1 MKSTDSQNFRRLN
14 YISVPSNMH
23 VSSSMNIKDSITNV
37 LETDKKFRYVGV
49 EDDLFTTDMLKNK
62 NWNYNYPTLQSKHDG
77 AHKKS
82 KSLVETNIVN
92 NLYNKYGFLR
102 NLDMKNIL
110 VAGGAVSNA
119 ITNHHSY
126 YSDIDMFIY
135 GISDTY
141 EANKVVARI
150 VNHLA
155 SDKKYDCNKFFM
167 TPNHITITIG
177 KRNDWYFNR
186 KIQIIFRLYQT
197 KSEILHGFD
206 LGSSAVGFDGKN
218 VWFTTLSKFSYEYSC
233 NIIDSTRRSTTY
245 ERRLIKYLRRGFMI
259 VMPEFD
265 INQIHPMDE
274 TIVLPKMAAIGYNKN
289 KNQILVD
296 DIFAINNY
304 PGSDYDTETNVYG
317 NDIGGSAT
325 HIMSIKWKTETPGT
339 QLTSSF
345 NPIFDEEYM
354 WYGRY
359 YLGNNNTNT
368 YWKSIM
374 SFLNKFAC

>member
-1 MKSTDSQNFRRLN
+1 MKPTDSQNFRRLN
-14 YISVPSNMH
+14 Y
-23 VSSSMNIKDSITNV
+23 VSIPPNTRVDNPMDIEDPIIDV
-37 LETDKKFRYVGV
+37 LETDKKFRYSGV
-49 EDDLFTTDMLKNK
+49 EDDLFTIDMLKNK
-62 NWNYNYPTLQSKHDG
+62 KWNYNYPTLQSKHDVIC
-77 AHKKS
+77 KKS
-82 KSLVETNIVN
+82 KLLVETDIVC
-92 NLYNKYGFLR
+92 NLYNKYDFLR

-119 ITNHHSY
+119 ITNHYSR
-126 YSDIDMFIY
+126 YSDIDMFVY
-135 GISDTY
+135 GVNDTY
-141 EANKVVARI
+141 EANKVVSRI
-150 VNHLA
+150 MNHLA
-155 SDKKYDCNKFFM
+155 SYKEYDCNEFFM
-167 TPNHITITIG
+167 TPNHVTITI
-177 KRNDWYFNR
+177 KKSDNWYSEL

-218 VWFTTLSKFSYEYSC
+218 ILFTTLSKFSYEYDC
-233 NIIDSTRRSTTY
+233 NIVDNTRRSTTY
-245 ERRLIKYLRRGFMI
+245 ERRLIKYFRRGFMVI
-259 VMPEFD
+259 MPEFD

-274 TIVLPKMAAIGYNKN
+274 TIVLPKMAIIGYATN
-289 KNQILVD
+289 KNQILVG

-304 PGSDYDTETNVYG
+304 PGSDYDAETNVYG
-317 NDIGGSAT
+317 NDLGESSKY
-325 HIMSIKWKTETPGT
+325 IMSIKWKTETPGT

-359 YLGNNNTNT
+359 YLGNKNTNT